1 MKKRQ
6 TPAPT
11 VQAIHDA
18 ARVRITPLSVEEV
31 AQRTGVSKFTVRGWI
46 QDRKLESFKV
56 GRRVIVDEAAVSR
69 LLAAGRN
76 PATEEMP
83 R

>member
-31 AQRTGVSKFTVRGWI
+31 AQRTGVSKFTVRGWNSGS
-46 QDRKLESFKV
+46 QARVVQGWTARDR
-56 GRRVIVDEAAVSR
+56 R
-69 LLAAGRN
+69 
-76 PATEEMP
+76 
-83 R
+83 